1 MSTEI
6 EQIEDLIIAEI
17 KRTADRAGYPVIG
30 IDDCDTWAGEDIEG
44 MLANI
49 FSETAVRVIY
59 AGSKQ
64 GALKVIGGG
73 TAHDEDMRWR
83 VALVVTNLRSQA
95 DGSRSGY
102 SYLEAM
108 KQCLARLPLV
118 PLRGYLWNTE
128 DNLLYVKGGK
138 HVYGFELE
146 RSVNR

>member
-17 KRTADRAGYPVIG
+17 QRTADRGGYPVIG

-49 FSETAVRVIY
+49 FSETAARVIY
-59 AGSKQ
+59 AGSRQ
-64 GALKVIGGG
+64 GELKVIGGG
-73 TAHDEDMRWR
+73 TSHDEDMRWR
-83 VALVVTNLRSQA
+83 VALVVTALRSRTE
-95 DGSRSGY
+95 GSRSGY
-102 SYLEAM
+102 SYIEAM
-108 KQCLARLPLV
+108 KQCLAKLPLA

-128 DNLLYVKGGK
+128 DNLLYVKNGK

-146 RSVNR
+146 RSASK